1 MEEKLLIIDSIKSLE
16 YITVFETESLINI
29 YDVELKNYIKACREE
44 DEGFVQEI
52 INLGISK
59 GYLDLPK
66 SVDENEVND
75 FKQNI
80 L

>member
-29 YDVELKNYIKACREE
+29 YDIELKNYIKACREE
-44 DEGFVQEI
+44 DEAFAQEI

-59 GYLDLPK
+59 GYLDSPK
-66 SVDENEVND
+66 NVDENEVNE

>member
-16 YITVFETESLINI
+16 HITVFETESLINI

-44 DEGFVQEI
+44 DEAFVQEI

-59 GYLDLPK
+59 GYLDLPQN
-66 SVDENEVND
+66 VDENEVND

>member
-16 YITVFETESLINI
+16 HITVFETESLINI
-29 YDVELKNYIKACREE
+29 YDVELKNYIKSCREE
-44 DEGFVQEI
+44 DEAFVQEI

-66 SVDENEVND
+66 NVDENEVND